1 MSKKPFVIQSKCPH
15 GKYRADYLKS
25 VQLRRIVQTRWI
37 DSARG
42 FASAAEAQALIDEIA
57 PQLMCLDLSIVNRDE
72 MKNFRDFRRSFNKG
86 KEETSC

>member
-1 MSKKPFVIQSKCPH
+1 MSKKPFVIQCDWSH
-15 GKYRADYLKS
+15 GKHRADYLMS

-57 PQLMCLDLSIVNRDE
+57 RELMYLDLSIINRDE
-72 MKNFRDFRRSFNKG
+72 IKDQQKVVS
-86 KEETSC
+86 